1 MHIYLSSPGGSLDQ
15 PDDVQVQ
22 ISDPTRDVAPI
33 DIAVQPAGAS
43 HYIADTAEFPYA
55 GTWTLTINARYH
67 QFDEIP
73 FTTSVKISP

>member
-1 MHIYLSSPGGSLDQ
+1 
-15 PDDVQVQ
+15 
-22 ISDPTRDVAPI
+22 VAPI

-55 GTWTLTINARYH
+55 GTWTLRINARYH